1 MSQSPVHQMSRDECW
16 ELLRSNEFGRLAFHL
31 MGEVHIV
38 PINYASDHEV
48 LLFRTSQGNK
58 LLGVVMQS
66 DVAFEIDGYVEDEA
80 WSVIVRGDARVLEKR
95 DDRERAENSRLRSWI
110 PTDKEVFVEIVP
122 EEITG
127 RRFDLDKPWEHAIP
141 VR

>member
-1 MSQSPVHQMSRDECW
+1 MSQSPVHEMSRDECW
-16 ELLRSNEFGRLAFHL
+16 ERLRGNEFGRLAFHL
-31 MGEVHIV
+31 TGEVHIV
-38 PINYASDHEV
+38 PINYATDHEV

-66 DVAFEIDGYVEDEA
+66 DVAFEIDGYGEDEA